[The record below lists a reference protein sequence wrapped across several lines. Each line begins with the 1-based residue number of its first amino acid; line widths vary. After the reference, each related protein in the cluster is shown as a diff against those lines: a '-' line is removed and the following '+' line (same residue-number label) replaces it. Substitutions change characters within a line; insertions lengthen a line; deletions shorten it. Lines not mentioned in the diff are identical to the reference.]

1 MELDRLEDALI
12 AGLDGRLPG
21 PQAQTLMA
29 PRPRVGWQ
37 PGQIPDDAR
46 PGAGL
51 LLVYPHDGR
60 GHLVLTLRESHLPQ
74 HAGQVSLPGGAVDP
88 GESSVE
94 AALREAHEE
103 IAVEPGDVRVLGELS
118 PLHIPVSGYVLRP
131 FVGMV
136 DRRPALRPEAGEVA
150 RILEVP
156 LDHLFDPARL
166 EVQERR
172 FERGTFEVPVFHVS
186 GEQVWGA
193 TAMILAEF
201 LSLIGQP
208 PCPWGAEGEG
218 G

>member
-1 MELDRLEDALI
+1 VAIDRLEGVLIDALER
-12 AGLDGRLPG
+12 RLPG
-21 PQAQTLMA
+21 PQAQALMA

-37 PGQIPDDAR
+37 PGRLPDDAR

-51 LLVYPHDGR
+51 LLIYPHDGCD
-60 GHLVLTLRESHLPQ
+60 HIVLTLRESNLPQ
-74 HAGQVSLPGGAVDP
+74 HPGQVSLPGGAVDP
-88 GESSVE
+88 GETAAA

-103 IAVEPGDVRVLGELS
+103 IAVDPSGVRVLGELS

-131 FVGMV
+131 FVGSI

-156 LDHLFDPARL
+156 IDHLLDPARL

-172 FERGTFEVPVFHVS
+172 FERGTYEVPVFHVS

-201 LSLIGQP
+201 LSLIGHP
-208 PCPWGAEGEG
+208 PAAWGVDDEGR
-218 G
+218 